1 MKIPESIQIY
11 LPQRKQEDSST
22 TIMVKVAKPGRRKYF
37 KSIDAAD
44 IVYCETDNHNM
55 TIHLVDGQVLSVIY
69 RKTELIDI
77 LKSVSNKDLAFFAIG
92 KFYIVN
98 LGRTYYNPEAG
109 CLLFRIQE
117 KEHPIRPSRNAL
129 ADFFNQVSEKQK
141 AEEVR
146 KAEKQTVYVQEANA
160 GSAPSGMHGW
170 IRIEPTR
177 YREVQEY
184 IFEDD
189 KAYLI

>member
-1 MKIPESIQIY
+1 MIIPDSIKKC
-11 LPQRKQEDSST
+11 LPRKKQEETPT
-22 TIMVKVAKPGRRKYF
+22 TIMVKVAKHGRRKVLNR
-37 KSIDAAD
+37 IDAAD
-44 IVYCETDNHNM
+44 VVYCETDNHNM
-55 TIHLVDGQVLSVIY
+55 KIHLVDGRVLSVIHS
-69 RKTELIDI
+69 KTELIDI
-77 LKSVSNKDLAFFAIG
+77 LKSVCNKDLAFFAIG

-98 LGRTYYNPEAG
+98 LSRTYYNPEAG

-129 ADFFNQVSEKQK
+129 ADFFNQVSEKQE
-141 AEEVR
+141 EEVR
-146 KAEKQTVYVQEANA
+146 KAEKQTIYVQEERVS
-160 GSAPSGMHGW
+160 SAPSGMRGW
-170 IRIEPTR
+170 IGMDPTR